1 MSNIFRMIIMIRKV
15 MVMVIASLIWKQ
27 IVVFIQK
34 IFWLLRHTFFW
45 EKILLYL
52 ACCAS
57 VCVVITTSVLGA
69 LWSRKRMRRLDPRP

>member
-34 IFWLLRHTFFW
+34 IFWLLRHTFFGKRHYCTW
-45 EKILLYL
+45 L
-52 ACCAS
+52 AVL
-57 VCVVITTSVLGA
+57 VCVVITTNVLGA

>member
-1 MSNIFRMIIMIRKV
+1 MIRKV

-34 IFWLLRHTFFW
+34 IFWLLRHTFFGKRYYCTW
-45 EKILLYL
+45 L
-52 ACCAS
+52 AVL

>member
-1 MSNIFRMIIMIRKV
+1 MIRKV

-34 IFWLLRHTFFW
+34 IFWLLRHTFLG
-45 EKILLYL
+45 KDTIVL

-57 VCVVITTSVLGA
+57 VCSYHN
-69 LWSRKRMRRLDPRP
+69 